1 MKRRESQSCL
11 LSSIAVPDGTSRP
24 AHGAFLFLASFGD
37 DGAVPLPQDTRVSV
51 YTVVPLYP
59 RAKGQCAQFPLF
71 PKCRFVKI
79 ISWNHGLLSI
89 LLSGIATGS
98 RIEMCSHQ
106 KWQLGKEV
114 VTARLDAGVSR
125 SLCVLSCFPSHPCSS
140 PRICPDGNVPA
151 ARRATG
157 IVCLGLICHGAS
169 ECW

>member
-1 MKRRESQSCL
+1 MKRREKPVLSPLLHCCARWDFQTGTWCL
-11 LSSIAVPDGTSRP
+11 SIP
-24 AHGAFLFLASFGD
+24 
-37 DGAVPLPQDTRVSV
+37 GAVRGWRCSASPAGHASLRLHGRPSVSES
-51 YTVVPLYP
+51 
-59 RAKGQCAQFPLF
+59 KGLTWAVSTL

-79 ISWNHGLLSI
+79 ISWNHGLWSI

-106 KWQLGKEV
+106 KWQLGKQV
-114 VTARLDAGVSR
+114 VTARLGAGISW

-140 PRICPDGNVPA
+140 PRICPDDNVPA

-169 ECW
+169 ACW